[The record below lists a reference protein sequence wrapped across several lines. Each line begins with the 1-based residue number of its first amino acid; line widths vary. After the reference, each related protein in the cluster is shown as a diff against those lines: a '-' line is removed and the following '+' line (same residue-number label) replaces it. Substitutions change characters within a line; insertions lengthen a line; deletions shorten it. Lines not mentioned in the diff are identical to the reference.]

1 MNDQIRVLLMV
12 SLVLLAETKGL
23 ASQQGPNGPGTSTT
37 SGSTSYNWSNP
48 SNATFDNTSAA
59 TASIVG
65 AGNVT
70 NTLRLTNFGFSIPV
84 GATIN
89 GILVEIRMQGANG
102 KTQDQIIQ
110 LRKST
115 GPIGTNK
122 ARKNSAW
129 PKKNPKYIRFGG
141 SSDLWGTTWTYSE
154 LNNTAF
160 GIDIVAKS
168 RNGTAAPRVEYVR
181 ITVTYNQI
189 LYYSKSTG
197 DLHTLATWGTNTNG
211 TGTAP
216 SSFTADGQVFNLRN
230 RTTAALTG
238 NLTISGAGS
247 KLVNGDGTNAINFTI
262 PATFAYSGMVDV
274 SNNATLTINHMTVP
288 TFGTISRGSNGGVST
303 VVFGASGNQSID
315 GRAFH
320 HLTVSGSGTKTLTG
334 TAGAEGK
341 LTIGSG
347 STFSDGGYIF
357 IIDGNIENSGIHQS
371 LTDGVIIMNGTASQT
386 LLGTAGVYG
395 HLEIDNTSGVT
406 LTTSTTISGTLY
418 LTSGALS
425 IGANTL
431 NLSGNTQVTGG
442 TLTGGASS
450 TLNITGTGSLGTLS
464 FTSGAQSVNHFT
476 LNRTSGDVTLS
487 TPLTINTTLTM
498 TSGNILNGA
507 NALTLGTSTSSRGT
521 LNWTSGIV
529 TGSFTRWFT
538 NATNAGTTGL
548 FPIGTSTDYR
558 PARINFTSAPGTG
571 GRLTVQFVEG
581 HPGNAGLPLS
591 ESGGNIDRIG
601 VTGVWGISATTLSGG
616 LYTADFTATNFVG
629 VDDYTKLHLLYR
641 TNSASNWALNG
652 THQTTTGS
660 NAAPVLQRTGM
671 SGFGEYG
678 VGGDQ
683 TDNSLPVEL
692 LYFKMLQKGNAL
704 ALSWSTAS
712 ELDNDYFELE
722 QSLNGRDW
730 LMLAQVPGHG
740 TSDIQHDYMLE
751 TKAPSVG
758 TYYRLTQFD
767 FDGKMER
774 LGTLYYTRDER
785 NSASA
790 LNLYPNPA
798 RAGGEVN
805 FIDHQ
810 GGEIPGTVMLRNI
823 RGGIVRVIDQNN
835 KGYFALPDALPSG
848 VYLLSWTVGGKVY
861 SSKLVVR

>member
-1 MNDQIRVLLMV
+1 MNHNLRVLL
-12 SLVLLAETKGL
+12 LLFPMLLGGVKGL

-65 AGNVT
+65 AGNMT
-70 NTLRLTNFGFSIPV
+70 NTLRLTNFGFSIPG

-89 GILVEIRMQGANG
+89 GILVEIRMQGPNG
-102 KTQDQIIQ
+102 KTQDQTIQ

-115 GPIGTNK
+115 GSVGTNK
-122 ARKNSAW
+122 ARRNSAW
-129 PKKNPKYIRFGG
+129 PKKNPRFIRFGG
-141 SSDLWGTTWTYSE
+141 SSDLWGTTWTSTE

-168 RNGTAAPRVEYVR
+168 RNGTASPRVEYVR
-181 ITVTYNQI
+181 VTVTYNQT

-216 SSFTADGQVFNLRN
+216 SNFTADGQVFNLRN

-247 KLVNGDGTNAINFTI
+247 KLVTGDGTNAINLTI
-262 PATFAYSGMVDV
+262 PATFVYSGLVDV
-274 SNNATLTINHMTVP
+274 SNNATLTINHLTVP
-288 TFGTISRGSNGGVST
+288 TFGTISRASNGGAST
-303 VVFGASGNQSID
+303 VIFGASGNQSVD

-320 HLTVSGSGTKTLTG
+320 NLTISGSGTKTLTG

-347 STFSDGGYIF
+347 STFSDGGYIYTV
-357 IIDGNIENSGIHQS
+357 DGNIENSGTHQS
-371 LTDGVIIMNGTASQT
+371 LTDGVIIMNGTASQS

-395 HLEIDNTSGVT
+395 HLEIDNTTGVI
-406 LTTSTTISGTLY
+406 LTTSTTVSGTLY
-418 LTSGALS
+418 LTSGPLS

-431 NLSGNTQVTGG
+431 NLSGNTLVTNG
-442 TLTGGASS
+442 TLTGGSGS
-450 TLNITGTGSLGTLS
+450 NLNITGTGSLGILS
-464 FTSGAQSVNHFT
+464 FTSGAQTVNTFT
-476 LNRTSGDVTLS
+476 LNRTSGDVTLG

-498 TSGNILNGA
+498 TSGNIVNGA

-521 LNWTSGIV
+521 LNRTSGII
-529 TGSFTRWFT
+529 TGSFTRWFA
-538 NATNAGTTGL
+538 NATNTGTTGL
-548 FPIGTSTDYR
+548 FPIGTSTEYR

-571 GRLTVQFVEG
+571 GTLTVQFVEG
-581 HPGNAGLPLS
+581 HPGTTGLPLS
-591 ESGGNIDRIG
+591 ESGGTIDRIG
-601 VTGVWGISATTLSGG
+601 VNGVWSIVASALTGG
-616 LYTADFTATNFVG
+616 LYTADFTATNFTG

-641 TNSASNWALNG
+641 TNSGANWALNG

-660 NAAPVLQRTGM
+660 NAIPVLQRTGVAG
-671 SGFGEYG
+671 SGEYG
-678 VGGDQ
+678 VGGDK

-692 LYFKMLQKGNAL
+692 LYFKILQHVNVLKL
-704 ALSWSTAS
+704 IWSTAS

-730 LMLAQVPGHG
+730 LSLARVKGNG
-740 TSDIQHDYMLE
+740 TSDIQHDYMVE
-751 TKAPSVG
+751 IQSPHVG

-767 FDGKMER
+767 FDGQMER
-774 LGTLYYTRDER
+774 LGTLYFDREELH
-785 NSASA
+785 AESA
-790 LNLYPNPA
+790 LRLYPNPA
-798 RAGGEVN
+798 SAGSDVCFKDHRA
-805 FIDHQ
+805 
-810 GGEIPGTVMLRNI
+810 GEIPASVMLRSM
-823 RGGIVRVIDQNN
+823 RGGIIRVIDQN
-835 KGYFALPDALPSG
+835 KGGCFVLPELLPAG
-848 VYLLSWTVGGKVY
+848 VYLVSGSVGGQSV
-861 SSKLVVR
+861 SSKLVVK